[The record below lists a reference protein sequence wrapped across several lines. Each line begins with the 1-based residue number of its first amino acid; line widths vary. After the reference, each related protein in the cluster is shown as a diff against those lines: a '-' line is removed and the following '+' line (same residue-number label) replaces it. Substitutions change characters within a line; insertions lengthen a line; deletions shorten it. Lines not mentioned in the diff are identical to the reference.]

1 MIFAKFQ
8 SLTHKIDTMVIRDIK
23 REMPLKYWSFKV
35 AEWIARIGMIGF
47 VCTFLTYFGLGL
59 LMQHS
64 GQNLPESFTDGC
76 AQAIVA
82 LIAIA
87 LVGFLVRGGLYVDLE
102 KRILIS
108 GRATF
113 SDGIT
118 RPVAGIPGD
127 LMMFFPEFL
136 VRLEQLPM
144 FHIVGRSNGAELTF
158 QLHINV

>member
-1 MIFAKFQ
+1 
-8 SLTHKIDTMVIRDIK
+8 MVIRDIK

-59 LMQHS
+59 IMQHS
-64 GQNLPESFTDGC
+64 GQNLPESFTEGC

-87 LVGFLVRGGLYVDLE
+87 LVGFLSEAGCTSIWKKE
-102 KRILIS
+102 SWIS

>member
-1 MIFAKFQ
+1 
-8 SLTHKIDTMVIRDIK
+8 MVIRDIK

-35 AEWIARIGMIGF
+35 AEWIARIGTIGF
-47 VCTFLTYFGLGL
+47 VLTFITYFGFGL
-59 LMQHS
+59 MMQYY
-64 GQNLPESFTDGC
+64 GQNLPESFTEGC
-76 AQAIVA
+76 AQSHRCIDKLLPWSVSWSEADCTSIWKKE
-82 LIAIA
+82 
-87 LVGFLVRGGLYVDLE
+87 YW
-102 KRILIS
+102 IS

>member
-64 GQNLPESFTDGC
+64 GQNLPESFTEGC

-102 KRILIS
+102 KRILDKWQS
-108 GRATF
+108 Y
-113 SDGIT
+113 
-118 RPVAGIPGD
+118 V
-127 LMMFFPEFL
+127 
-136 VRLEQLPM
+136 Q
-144 FHIVGRSNGAELTF
+144 
-158 QLHINV
+158 